1 MFRTLDL
8 LLTNVSKR
16 FVQTSAIK
24 LKGHS
29 KWQNI
34 KNIKAANDAMRAQ
47 IIRRQM
53 RFLRIA
59 VTGLF
64 IIFSCFCAHVMF

>member
-1 MFRTLDL
+1 MFKSVDL
-8 LLTNVSKR
+8 IWTNVANR
-16 FVQTSAIK
+16 FVQTSAVD

-47 IIRRQM
+47 LIRRQM

-59 VTGLF
+59 VNGLF
-64 IIFSCFCAHVMF
+64 ICLKDGLC